1 MKVYEAM
8 TPDVVSVPPEASI
21 QEAAQLMRQLDI
33 GPLPVCDDGRLVGM
47 LTDRDITLRAT
58 AEGRD
63 PHQTP
68 VIDVMT
74 PEVICC
80 FENDEVEQA
89 ALLMQE
95 AQLRRL
101 VVINEERKP
110 VGVVSLSDIVLQ
122 TGDRRLAGRT
132 LEGISDSPDR

>member
-1 MKVYEAM
+1 MKVFEAM
-8 TPDVVSVPPEASI
+8 TPNVVSVPPEATI
-21 QEAAQLMRQLDI
+21 REAAQLMKQLDI

-58 AEGRD
+58 AEGLD
-63 PHQTP
+63 PKSTP
-68 VIDVMT
+68 VIEVMT

-80 FENDEVEQA
+80 FDTDEVEQA

-101 VVINEERKP
+101 VVINDDRRP

-122 TGDRRLAGRT
+122 TGDQRLAGQT
-132 LEGISDSPDR
+132 LEGISDSPER

>member
-1 MKVYEAM
+1 MKVFEAM
-8 TPDVVSVPPEASI
+8 TPDVVSVPPEATI
-21 QEAAQLMRQLDI
+21 REAAQLMKQLDI
-33 GPLPVCDDGRLVGM
+33 GPLPVCDEGRLVGM

-63 PHQTP
+63 PKSTP
-68 VIDVMT
+68 VVDVMT

-80 FENDEVEQA
+80 FDTDEVEQA

-101 VVINEERKP
+101 VVINDERRP

-122 TGDRRLAGRT
+122 TGDQKLAGRT
-132 LEGISDSPDR
+132 LEGISDSPER

>member
-1 MKVYEAM
+1 MKVFEAM
-8 TPDVVSVPPEASI
+8 TPDVVSVPPEATI
-21 QEAAQLMRQLDI
+21 REAAQLMKQLDI
-33 GPLPVCDDGRLVGM
+33 GPLPVCDEGRLVGM

-63 PHQTP
+63 PKTTP
-68 VIDVMT
+68 VVDVMT

-80 FENDEVEQA
+80 FDTDEVEQA

-101 VVINEERKP
+101 VVINDDRRP

-122 TGDRRLAGRT
+122 TGDQRLAGRT
-132 LEGISDSPDR
+132 LEGISDSPER